1 LNLFWGSRESS
12 ILVFGLLCLGRCNFL
27 MSQEQKNSK
36 ASEAACS
43 SDDERMSG
51 SSDENGPG
59 GLELE
64 AFDGSGMDSYT
75 RYDELIRLQSEEAK
89 INQRLIYLEQEL
101 HKYGR
106 LITHLWEHYRTSQPS
121 VQLLLKQTIDQHSYH
136 GRQHEREQIELL
148 KKQDAT
154 RKKINT
160 FCVSSSSSIT
170 STFSNLCVLPPISVP
185 SSTPIQIESTTFSPS
200 STVSISSH
208 YTSPLSPTITLS
220 SQSQS
225 FLITTT
231 SSTTPPTIASTSLPS
246 RPKDS
251 RVHSGTLN
259 GPDYS
264 VASTE
269 SVGSRSVSPQDSGR
283 HSVIGSRPSS
293 RGSPSKPE

>member
-1 LNLFWGSRESS
+1 
-12 ILVFGLLCLGRCNFL
+12 

-136 GRQHEREQIELL
+136 GRQYEREQIELL
-148 KKQDAT
+148 KKQDET
-154 RKKINT
+154 RKKNQY
-160 FCVSSSSSIT
+160 F
-170 STFSNLCVLPPISVP
+170 LCFFI
-185 SSTPIQIESTTFSPS
+185 IFNNF
-200 STVSISSH
+200 
-208 YTSPLSPTITLS
+208 Y
-220 SQSQS
+220 
-225 FLITTT
+225 F
-231 SSTTPPTIASTSLPS
+231 
-246 RPKDS
+246 
-251 RVHSGTLN
+251 
-259 GPDYS
+259 
-264 VASTE
+264 
-269 SVGSRSVSPQDSGR
+269 
-283 HSVIGSRPSS
+283 
-293 RGSPSKPE
+293 

>member
-1 LNLFWGSRESS
+1 
-12 ILVFGLLCLGRCNFL
+12 
-27 MSQEQKNSK
+27 MSQEQKNPK
-36 ASEAACS
+36 ASAACS

-64 AFDGSGMDSYT
+64 SFDGSGMDSYT

-121 VQLLLKQTIDQHSYH
+121 VQLLLKETIDQHSYH

-170 STFSNLCVLPPISVP
+170 STFSNLYIQPISVP
-185 SSTPIQIESTTFSPS
+185 SSTPIQIDSTPFSP

-208 YTSPLSPTITLS
+208 YTGPLSPPITLS

-231 SSTTPPTIASTSLPS
+231 SSTTPPIASTSLPS

-251 RVHSGTLN
+251 RLHSGTLN

-283 HSVIGSRPSS
+283 HSIIGSRPSS